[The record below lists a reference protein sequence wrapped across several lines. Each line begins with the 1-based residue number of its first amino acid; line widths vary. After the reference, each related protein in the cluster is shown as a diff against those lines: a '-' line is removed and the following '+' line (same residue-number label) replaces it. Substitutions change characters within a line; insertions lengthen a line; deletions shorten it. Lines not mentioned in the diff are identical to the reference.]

1 MSPENPAGAARLRR
15 VKSFAMGR
23 EKRSEGSAESYRGRA
38 SDLKTWSGL
47 QLENFYRPADIAA
60 IRYETEI
67 ADPGE
72 FPFTRGIHRD
82 MYRGRY
88 WTQREVTGFGTPEE
102 TNARLKF
109 LLGQGASGLNVIPDN
124 PSILGLD
131 SDHPRAEGEVGLQ
144 GVPMCTIEDME
155 RLLDGIPVERVSMSL
170 IASSTQ
176 TPVALAQ
183 YIAVARSRGLK
194 PADLAGTT
202 QNDPIHC
209 RWAGFRI
216 SSPVRL
222 ALKTAVDVIEYCTRN
237 MPRWYPIN
245 VNLYDLRE
253 QGIGAAQEI
262 AFGFALADMYIQAA
276 LERGLSIDDFAPR
289 FAFYCSAH
297 IDFFEEIAKL
307 RAARRLWAKRLRDRY
322 GAKNPE
328 SLKFRFGV
336 HTAGC
341 SLVAREPL
349 NNIVRV
355 AYEAMAAVL
364 AGVQSLHCCSYD
376 EPIALPT
383 EASVRLALRTQQ
395 ILAYETGVARVA
407 DPLGGSYFIESL
419 TRRIE
424 EEILSILGEIEAR
437 GGMARALETGWIDVQ
452 IEEAALRVQREIE
465 GGQRVVVGLNRF
477 EGTEDA
483 AQPRA
488 HRVRPESQQRQIER
502 VRQFKARRDEGKVKA
517 RLRELRSRAE
527 SGEKENLIPAMIEAA
542 AEQATLAEILGT
554 VRIAMGEPY
563 DPLGTLAHPFF

>member
-1 MSPENPAGAARLRR
+1 ME
-15 VKSFAMGR
+15 R
-23 EKRSEGSAESYRGRA
+23 EKAREGSPDPYREKA
-38 SDLKTWSGL
+38 SDLQTWSGL
-47 QLENFYRPADIAA
+47 PLKSFYGPADTAA
-60 IRYETEI
+60 ISYESEI

-72 FPFTRGIHRD
+72 FPFARGIHRD
-82 MYRGRY
+82 MYRGRF

-102 TNARLKF
+102 TNGRLKY
-109 LLGQGASGLNVIPDN
+109 LLRQGASGLNVIPDN

-144 GVPMCTIEDME
+144 GVPMCTTEDME
-155 RLLDGIPVERVSMSL
+155 RLLDGIPMERVSMSL

-183 YIAVARSRGLK
+183 YIAVARGRGLK
-194 PADLAGTT
+194 PDQLAGTT

-253 QGIGAAQEI
+253 QGIGAAQEV
-262 AFGFALADMYIQAA
+262 AFGFALAEMYIQAA

-289 FAFYCSAH
+289 FAFYCSSH

-307 RAARRLWAKRLRDRY
+307 RAARKLWAKRLRDRY

-341 SLVAREPL
+341 SLVARQPL

-355 AYEAMAAVL
+355 AYEAMAAVM

-376 EPIALPT
+376 EPLALPS

-395 ILAYETGVARVA
+395 ILAHETGVARVA
-407 DPLGGSYFIESL
+407 DPLGGSYYIEAL
-419 TRRIE
+419 TGKIE
-424 EEILSILGEIEAR
+424 EEILLVLDEIEAR
-437 GGMARALETGWIDVQ
+437 GGMGRALETGWIDGQ
-452 IEEAALRVQREIE
+452 MEEAALRVQEEIE
-465 GGQRVVVGLNRF
+465 SGQRIVVGLNRF
-477 EGTEDA
+477 EEA
-483 AQPRA
+483 EEASRQPVA
-488 HRVRPESQQRQIER
+488 HRVLPESQQLQVER
-502 VRQFKARRDEGKVKA
+502 VRRFKERRDEGRVKA
-517 RLRELRSRAE
+517 ALKELRSKAE
-527 SGEKENLIPAMIEAA
+527 SGEKENLVPSMIEAA
-542 AEQATLAEILGT
+542 ACQATLAEILGT
-554 VRIAMGEPY
+554 VRMVMGEPY
-563 DPLGTLAHPFF
+563 DPFEVLTHPFF

>member
-1 MSPENPAGAARLRR
+1 
-15 VKSFAMGR
+15 MGR
-23 EKRSEGSAESYRGRA
+23 EQQEDGSADPYREKA
-38 SDLKTWSGL
+38 SDLATWSGL
-47 QLENFYRPADIAA
+47 PLKSFYGPADTAP
-60 IRYETEI
+60 IRYETEL
-67 ADPGE
+67 ADPGA
-72 FPFTRGIHRD
+72 FPFTRGIHRH
-82 MYRGRY
+82 MYRGRF

-102 TNARLKF
+102 TNGRLKF
-109 LLGQGASGLNVIPDN
+109 LLGQGAGGLNVIPDN

-131 SDHPRAEGEVGLQ
+131 SDHPRAGGEVGLQ

-194 PADLAGTT
+194 PDQLAGTT

-262 AFGFALADMYIQAA
+262 DFGIQAA

-341 SLVAREPL
+341 SLVARQPL

-355 AYEAMAAVL
+355 AYEAMAAVM

-376 EPIALPT
+376 EPIGLPT
-383 EASVRLALRTQQ
+383 EESVRLALRTQQ
-395 ILAYETGVARVA
+395 ILAHETGVARVA
-407 DPLGGSYFIESL
+407 DPLGGSYYVESL
-419 TRRIE
+419 TE
-424 EEILSILGEIEAR
+424 KMEQEILSILDEIEAR
-437 GGMARALETGWIDVQ
+437 GGMGRALETGWIDGQ
-452 IEEAALRVQREIE
+452 MEEGALRVQREIE
-465 GGQRVVVGLNRF
+465 SGQRIVVGVNRF
-477 EGTEDA
+477 EEAEEG
-483 AQPRA
+483 AQPA
-488 HRVRPESQQRQIER
+488 VYKVRPESQQRQVER
-502 VRQFKARRDEGKVKA
+502 VILFKARRDNTRVKRA
-517 RLRELRSRAE
+517 LQELRSRAE
-527 SGEKENLIPAMIEAA
+527 TGEKENLVPSMVEAA
-542 AEQATLAEILGT
+542 ACQATLAEILGT
-554 VRIAMGEPY
+554 VRMAMGEPY
-563 DPLGTLAHPFF
+563 DPLGVLVHPFF

>member
-1 MSPENPAGAARLRR
+1 
-15 VKSFAMGR
+15 MGR
-23 EKRSEGSAESYRGRA
+23 EKRSDGSAEPYRGRA

-47 QLENFYRPADIAA
+47 PLEAFYRPANIAA
-60 IRYETEI
+60 ICYETQI
-67 ADPGE
+67 GDPGE

-109 LLGQGASGLNVIPDN
+109 LLGQGAGGLNVIPDN

-183 YIAVARSRGLK
+183 YIAVARGRGLK
-194 PADLAGTT
+194 PAELAGTT

-222 ALKTAVDVIEYCTRN
+222 ALKTAVDVIEYCTRH

-253 QGIGAAQEI
+253 QGVGAAQEI
-262 AFGFALADMYIQAA
+262 AFGFALADLYIQAA
-276 LERGLSIDDFAPR
+276 LERGLKIDDFAPR

-383 EASVRLALRTQQ
+383 EASARLALRTQQ

-407 DPLGGSYFIESL
+407 DPLGGSYFLESL
-419 TRRIE
+419 TGKIE
-424 EEILSILGEIEAR
+424 EEILSILDEIEAR
-437 GGMARALETGWIDVQ
+437 GGMARALETGWIDGQ
-452 IEEAALRVQREIE
+452 MEEAALRVQREIE
-465 GGQRVVVGLNRF
+465 EGHRIVVGLNQF
-477 EGTEDA
+477 AETEDA
-483 AQPRA
+483 VQHKV
-488 HRVRPESQQRQIER
+488 HRVRPESQQRQVER
-502 VRQFKARRDEGKVKA
+502 VRLFKARRDEGKVKA

-527 SGEKENLIPAMIEAA
+527 AGEKENLIPVMIEAA

-554 VRIAMGEPY
+554 VRIAMGESY
-563 DPLGTLAHPFF
+563 DPLGMLVHPFF